1 MLNGLLNAVGQIG
14 IGTGAGA
21 GYVNPNSG
29 AGLSNNGYVLQGTGT
44 GTSWVNQSSATNP
57 FSEMHAHIEFLCW
70 FIEAYYPDARKEFEA
85 VKDIERKANEQHNN
99 T

>member
-1 MLNGLLNAVGQIG
+1 MSILNNIAASL
-14 IGTGAGA
+14 GAGA

-29 AGLSNNGYVLQGTGT
+29 AGISNNGYVLQTNNT

-57 FSEMHAHIEFLCW
+57 FSEMHAHIEFLLW
-70 FIEAYYPDARKEFEA
+70 FVEAYYPDARKEFEA
-85 VKDIERKANEQHNN
+85 VKDIERKANEQHDK